1 MSLKDSSN
9 VVKIT
14 YGSFM
19 PEPTLKPD
27 GFEDAFIGTMSRC
40 GQPTVLI
47 YDYDK
52 AVELLMAR
60 DGMSH
65 EEAEEYME
73 FNVTGAW
80 VGAGTPGFL
89 RRCTLEEAEAQE

>member
-1 MSLKDSSN
+1 MSEL
-9 VVKIT
+9 
-14 YGSFM
+14 
-19 PEPTLKPD
+19 TLKPD

-52 AVELLMAR
+52 AVELLITR
-60 DGMSH
+60 DGMSY

-73 FNVTGAW
+73 FNVIGAW

-89 RRCTLEEAEAQE
+89 RRCTLEEAEDKE

>member
-1 MSLKDSSN
+1 MLKDKRN

-14 YGSFM
+14 YGPFM
-19 PEPTLKPD
+19 AEPTLKPD
-27 GFEDAFIGTMSRC
+27 GFEEAFLGTMNRC

-52 AVELLMAR
+52 AVEILMTR
-60 DGMSH
+60 DGMSQ

-89 RRCTLEEAEAQE
+89 RKCTLEEAEAEE